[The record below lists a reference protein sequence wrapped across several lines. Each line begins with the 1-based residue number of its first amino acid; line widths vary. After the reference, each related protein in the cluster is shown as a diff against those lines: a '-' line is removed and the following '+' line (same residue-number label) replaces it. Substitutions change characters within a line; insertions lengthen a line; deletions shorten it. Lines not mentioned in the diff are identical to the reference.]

1 MGGSTYPWKGE
12 GVRSLKALVLL
23 KKRIEVLESVHKG
36 RLADTCSIPVP
47 PDATKTGSSA
57 SCASVTEPPPPTEP
71 EKRKAEGGKQ
81 RLRLLW

>member
-57 SCASVTEPPPPTEP
+57 SCASVTEPPLPQLSQNR
-71 EKRKAEGGKQ
+71 EKQKEVNKD
-81 RLRLLW
+81 